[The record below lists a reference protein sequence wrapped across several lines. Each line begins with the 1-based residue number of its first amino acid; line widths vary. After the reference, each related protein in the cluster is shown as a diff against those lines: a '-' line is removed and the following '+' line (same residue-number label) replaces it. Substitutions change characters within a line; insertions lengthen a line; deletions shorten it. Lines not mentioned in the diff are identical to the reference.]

1 MIMTNEFKKLAAFR
15 NKQTHP
21 RRIDLR
27 LIENVVN
34 LVGLFEEE
42 KTAFITSLEA
52 FQKIKNINDLTFAIE
67 IF

>member
-1 MIMTNEFKKLAAFR
+1 MTNEFKKLAAFR